1 MAELVESP
9 LKVEEW
15 LPVSEDVR
23 EILERFKRAE
33 KRPPSFYERLCKLAN
48 RIFGR
53 LTHDMKVTNST
64 QRELKQAKL
73 RISASEYWAGF
84 FLMLGIPTIM
94 SVLGWLL
101 IGLTGSDMLAMW
113 WLPVLGLVLGCA
125 LEMVFYI
132 YPPSLSGIRRSE
144 AQGEAIHTV
153 MLLSFALYHKPDL
166 RGATILAAN
175 DSKGELAG
183 DLQRGLL
190 ELDTRHRY
198 ESVRHMLTIIAHRW
212 GEIDEGTRQ
221 ALFDILRSTGALEEA
236 SRTSDVG
243 RAPQR
248 VLESSEAQLSKR
260 LNALVMP
267 TMAFMVFGSLAIVGI
282 IGLSPLFGAIGTNFV
297 QLHFFVLAAL
307 LLVASFFT
315 FTTYMGRL
323 RPTTLPP
330 SEVPEDDP
338 RLPSRGNV
346 RIFAREVPY
355 WLPPLLVFLALAW
368 PGFLYFGGIQTGA
381 LGALAKGVNA
391 FWFIWATAAAVAV
404 YAYLYAGQRRKL
416 REEERTKAIDWGSAL
431 NTIGSRVIDGKPMS
445 QAMVETAELMPGSP
459 VADQLHEIIEST
471 EKHAIDVRRALF
483 ERGLVK
489 RTRNPL
495 IQSFLNVITR
505 IRRSSEA
512 AAGQA
517 CMMAADFLSTL
528 HRVEHRFR
536 ERIEEAMGNLW
547 LVTVVLL
554 PIVCA
559 MSVWVMEFMSGVSFT
574 VAGEAAGAGL
584 TNLPFLLG
592 AMEAS
597 ELVLLKLVMGLTAI
611 ALAAVMARYI
621 AVISAGNDRVE
632 LWATMGKTVL
642 FTTIV
647 FTVAY
652 LGFGLIKGT

>member
-1 MAELVESP
+1 VAGLAEGP

-23 EILERFKRAE
+23 EILERIKRAE
-33 KRPPSFYERLCKLAN
+33 KRPLSFYERLCKLAN

-53 LTHDMKVTNST
+53 LSHGMKVTEST
-64 QRELKQAKL
+64 KRELEQAKL
-73 RISASEYWAGF
+73 RISAGEYWAGF
-84 FLMLGIPTIM
+84 FLVFSIFPLV
-94 SVLGWLL
+94 SVLAWLL
-101 IGLTGSDMLAMW
+101 MGLTGSDLIAFW

-125 LEMVFYI
+125 LGMVFYL
-132 YPPSLSGIRRSE
+132 YPPSLAGIKRSE
-144 AQGEAIHTV
+144 AQGEAIHTI

-175 DSKGELAG
+175 ESKGELAG

-190 ELDTRHRY
+190 ELDTRHCY
-198 ESVRHMLTIIAHRW
+198 ESVRHVLTVLAHRW

-221 ALFDILRSTGALEEA
+221 ALFDILRSTGAREEA

-248 VLESSEAQLSKR
+248 VLEGSEAQLSKR

-267 TMAFMVFGSLAIVGI
+267 TMAFMVFGSLAIVGV
-282 IGLSPLFGAIGTNFV
+282 IGLSPLFGAIGANFV
-297 QLHFFVLAAL
+297 HLHFFVLAAIS
-307 LLVASFFT
+307 LVASFFA

-323 RPTTLPP
+323 RPMTLPP
-330 SEVPEDDP
+330 PEVPEDDP
-338 RLPSRGNV
+338 RLPPRGKT
-346 RIFAREVPY
+346 RIFGREVPF
-355 WLPPLLVFLALAW
+355 WLPPFLVFPAFAW
-368 PGFLYFGGIQTGA
+368 PGFLYFAGVQTGV
-381 LGALAKGVNA
+381 LGALAQGANA

-404 YAYLYAGQRRKL
+404 HAHLYAGQRGKI
-416 REEERTKAIDWGSAL
+416 REEERRKAIDWGAAL

-445 QAMVETAELMPGSP
+445 QAMVEAAELMPGSS
-459 VADQLHEIIEST
+459 VADHLQAIVEST
-471 EKHAIDVRRALF
+471 ERYSIDVRRALF
-483 ERGLVK
+483 ERGLAK

-495 IQSFLNVITR
+495 IMSFLNVITR

-512 AAGQA
+512 AAGRA
-517 CMMAADFLSTL
+517 CMMAADFISTL
-528 HRVEHRFR
+528 HRVERSFR
-536 ERIEEAMGNLW
+536 ERIGEAMGNLW

-584 TNLPFLLG
+584 MNLPFLLG

-621 AVISAGNDRVE
+621 ALISAGDDKVE
-632 LWATMGKTVL
+632 LWMTMGKTVL
-642 FTTIV
+642 FTAIV
-647 FTVAY
+647 FTAAY
-652 LGFGLIKGT
+652 LGFGLIRAG

>member
-1 MAELVESP
+1 MAESS

-15 LPVSEDVR
+15 LHVSEDVR
-23 EILERFKRAE
+23 EILERLKRAE
-33 KRPPSFYERLCKLAN
+33 ERPPSFYERLCKLGN
-48 RIFGR
+48 KVFGG
-53 LTHDMKVTNST
+53 LTRGMKITEST
-64 QRELKQAKL
+64 KRELGQAKI
-73 RISASEYWAGF
+73 RISPGEYWAGF
-84 FLMLGIPTIM
+84 FLALSIPVLV
-94 SVLGWLL
+94 SVLAWLL
-101 IGLTGSDMLAMW
+101 MGLAGSDLLTLW
-113 WLPVLGLVLGCA
+113 WLPMLGLILGCA
-125 LEMVFYI
+125 LGMIFYI
-132 YPPSLSGIRRSE
+132 YPPSVAGIKRSE
-144 AQGEAIHTV
+144 AQGEAIHTI

-175 DSKGELAG
+175 ESKGELAG
-183 DLQRGLL
+183 NLQRGLL
-190 ELDTRHRY
+190 ELDTRRRY
-198 ESVRHMLTIIAHRW
+198 ESVRHMLTVLAHRW

-221 ALFDILRSTGALEEA
+221 ALFDILRSTGAREEA
-236 SRTSDVG
+236 SRTSDVS

-248 VLESSEAQLSKR
+248 VLESSETQLNKR

-267 TMAFMVFGSLAIVGI
+267 TMAFMVFGSLAIVGV
-282 IGLSPLFGAIGTNFV
+282 IGLSPLFGVIGANFV

-307 LLVASFFT
+307 LLVASFFA

-323 RPTTLPP
+323 RPMTLPP
-330 SEVPEDDP
+330 PEVLEDDP
-338 RLPSRGNV
+338 RLPSRGKT
-346 RIFAREVPY
+346 RIFGREVQF

-368 PGFLYFGGIQTGA
+368 PGFLYFAGVGTGV
-381 LGALAKGVNA
+381 LGALAQGANA
-391 FWFIWATAAAVAV
+391 FWFVWATAAAVAV
-404 YAYLYAGQRRKL
+404 HAHLYTGQRRRL
-416 REEERTKAIDWGSAL
+416 REEERRKAVDWGAAL

-459 VADQLHEIIEST
+459 VADQLQEIVGST
-471 EKHAIDVRRALF
+471 QRHAIDVRRALF
-483 ERGLVK
+483 ERGLAK

-517 CMMAADFLSTL
+517 CMMAADFISTL
-528 HRVEHRFR
+528 HRVERHFR
-536 ERIEEAMGNLW
+536 ERIGEAMGNLW

-559 MSVWVMEFMSGVSFT
+559 MSVWVMEFMSDVSFT

-621 AVISAGNDRVE
+621 AVISAGDDKVE
-632 LWATMGKTVL
+632 LWTTMGKTVL
-642 FTTIV
+642 FTAIV
-647 FTVAY
+647 FTAAY
-652 LGFGLIKGT
+652 LGFGLIKTA

>member
-1 MAELVESP
+1 MAESP

-15 LPVSEDVR
+15 LHVSEDVR
-23 EILERFKRAE
+23 EILERLKRAE
-33 KRPPSFYERLCKLAN
+33 ERPPSLYERLCKLGN
-48 RIFGR
+48 KVFGG
-53 LTHDMKVTNST
+53 LTRGMKVTEST
-64 QRELKQAKL
+64 KRELGQAKI
-73 RISASEYWAGF
+73 RISPGEYWAGF
-84 FLMLGIPTIM
+84 FLTLSIPMLV
-94 SVLGWLL
+94 SVLAWLL
-101 IGLTGSDMLAMW
+101 LGLTGSDLLALW

-125 LEMVFYI
+125 LGTIFYL
-132 YPPSLSGIRRSE
+132 YPPSLAGIKRSE
-144 AQGEAIHTV
+144 AQGEAIHTI

-175 DSKGELAG
+175 ESKGELAG

-190 ELDTRHRY
+190 ELDTRRRY
-198 ESVRHMLTIIAHRW
+198 ESVRHMLTVLAHRW

-221 ALFDILRSTGALEEA
+221 ALFDILRSTGAREEA
-236 SRTSDVG
+236 SRISDVS

-248 VLESSEAQLSKR
+248 VLEGSEAQLNKR

-267 TMAFMVFGSLAIVGI
+267 TMAFIVFGSLAIVGV
-282 IGLSPLFGAIGTNFV
+282 IGLSPLFGAIGANFV

-307 LLVASFFT
+307 LLVASFFA

-323 RPTTLPP
+323 RPMTLPP
-330 SEVPEDDP
+330 PEIPEDDP
-338 RLPSRGNV
+338 RLSRGKAK
-346 RIFAREVPY
+346 IFGRDVPF
-355 WLPPLLVFLALAW
+355 WLLPLLVFLALAW
-368 PGFLYFGGIQTGA
+368 PGFLYFAGVGTGV
-381 LGALAKGVNA
+381 LGSLAQGANA

-404 YAYLYAGQRRKL
+404 HAHLYAMERKRL
-416 REEERTKAIDWGSAL
+416 REEERKMSADWGAAF

-459 VADQLHEIIEST
+459 VAGQLQAIVGST
-471 EKHAIDVRRALF
+471 ERYAIDVRRALF
-483 ERGLVK
+483 GRGLAK

-495 IQSFLNVITR
+495 IRSFLNVITR

-512 AAGQA
+512 AAGRA
-517 CMMAADFLSTL
+517 CMMAADFISTL
-528 HRVEHRFR
+528 HRVERSFR
-536 ERIEEAMGNLW
+536 DRIGEAMGNLW

-574 VAGEAAGAGL
+574 VAREAAGAGL

-621 AVISAGNDRVE
+621 ALISAGDDKVE

-642 FTTIV
+642 FTAIV
-647 FTVAY
+647 FTAAY
-652 LGFGLIKGT
+652 LGFGLIRAG

>member
-1 MAELVESP
+1 MAESP
-9 LKVEEW
+9 LKIEEW
-15 LPVSEDVR
+15 LHVSEDVR
-23 EILERFKRAE
+23 EILERLKRAE
-33 KRPPSFYERLCKLAN
+33 ERPPSFYERLCKLGN
-48 RIFGR
+48 KIFGG
-53 LTHDMKVTNST
+53 LTRGMKVTEST
-64 QRELKQAKL
+64 KRELGQAKI
-73 RISASEYWAGF
+73 RISAGEYWAGF
-84 FLMLGIPTIM
+84 FLTLSIPTLV
-94 SVLGWLL
+94 SVLAWLL
-101 IGLTGSDMLAMW
+101 VGIAGSDLLVLW
-113 WLPVLGLVLGCA
+113 WLPVLGLVLGCT
-125 LEMVFYI
+125 LGMIFYL
-132 YPPSLSGIRRSE
+132 YPPSLAGIKRSE
-144 AQGEAIHTV
+144 AQGEAIHTI

-175 DSKGELAG
+175 ESRGELAG

-190 ELDTRHRY
+190 ELDTRRRY
-198 ESVRHMLTIIAHRW
+198 ESVRHMLTVLAHRW

-221 ALFDILRSTGALEEA
+221 ALFDILRSTGAREEA
-236 SRTSDVG
+236 SRTSDVS

-248 VLESSEAQLSKR
+248 VLEGSEIQLNKR

-267 TMAFMVFGSLAIVGI
+267 TMAFMVFGSLAIVGV
-282 IGLSPLFGAIGTNFV
+282 IGLSPLFGAIGANFV

-323 RPTTLPP
+323 RPMTLPP
-330 SEVPEDDP
+330 PEVTEDDP
-338 RLPSRGNV
+338 RLPSRGKAK
-346 RIFAREVPY
+346 IFGRDVPF

-368 PGFLYFGGIQTGA
+368 PGFLYFAGIGTGVMGFFA
-381 LGALAKGVNA
+381 QGVNA

-404 YAYLYAGQRRKL
+404 HAHFYAWQRRRL
-416 REEERTKAIDWGSAL
+416 REEERRKAVDWGAAF

-459 VADQLHEIIEST
+459 VADQLQAIVGST
-471 EKHAIDVRRALF
+471 ERYAIDVRRALF
-483 ERGLVK
+483 ERGLAK

-495 IQSFLNVITR
+495 IRSFLNMITR

-512 AAGQA
+512 AAGRA
-517 CMMAADFLSTL
+517 CMMAADFISTL
-528 HRVEHRFR
+528 HRVERRFR
-536 ERIEEAMGNLW
+536 ERIGEAMGNLW

-621 AVISAGNDRVE
+621 AVISAGDDKVE
-632 LWATMGKTVL
+632 LWSTMGKTVL

-652 LGFGLIKGT
+652 LGFGLIKAA

>member
-1 MAELVESP
+1 MAEGP

-15 LPVSEDVR
+15 LPASEDVR
-23 EILERFKRAE
+23 EILEHFKWAKE
-33 KRPPSFYERLCKLAN
+33 RPPSFYERLCKLAN
-48 RIFGR
+48 RIFGGF
-53 LTHDMKVTNST
+53 THSMKVTEST
-64 QRELKQAKL
+64 RRELKQAKL
-73 RISASEYWAGF
+73 RVSAGEYWAGF
-84 FLMLGIPTIM
+84 FLVLGIPTFM

-113 WLPVLGLVLGCA
+113 WLPVLGLALGCA
-125 LEMVFYI
+125 LGMVFYL
-132 YPPSLSGIRRSE
+132 YLPSLAGIKRSE
-144 AQGEAIHTV
+144 AQGEAIHTI
-153 MLLSFALYHKPDL
+153 MLLSFALHHKPDL

-175 DSKGELAG
+175 ESKGELAG
-183 DLQRGLL
+183 DFQRGLL

-198 ESVRHMLTIIAHRW
+198 ESVRHMLTVIAHRW

-267 TMAFMVFGSLAIVGI
+267 TMAFMVFGSLAIVGM
-282 IGLSPLFGAIGTNFV
+282 IGLSPLFGAIGANFV

-307 LLVASFFT
+307 LLVASFFA

-323 RPTTLPP
+323 RPMTLPP
-330 SEVPEDDP
+330 PKVPEDDP
-338 RLPSRGNV
+338 RLPWRVNA
-346 RIFAREVPY
+346 RIFKREIPS
-355 WLPPLLVFLALAW
+355 WLPPLLVFLAITW
-368 PGFLYFGGIQTGA
+368 PGFFYFVGVQTGV
-381 LGALAKGVNA
+381 LGALAQGVNA
-391 FWFIWATAAAVAV
+391 FWFIWAAAAAVAV

-416 REEERTKAIDWGSAL
+416 REEERRKAVDWGTAL

-459 VADQLHEIIEST
+459 VADQLQKIVEST

-483 ERGLVK
+483 ERGLAK
-489 RTRNPL
+489 RIRNPL

-536 ERIEEAMGNLW
+536 ERIGEAMGNLW

-592 AMEAS
+592 AMEAN

-621 AVISAGNDRVE
+621 AVINAGNDKVE

-642 FTTIV
+642 FATIV

-652 LGFGLIKGT
+652 LGFGLIRTA

>member
-1 MAELVESP
+1 MEKLVEDS

-23 EILERFKRAE
+23 EILERFKQVE
-33 KRPPSFYERLCKLAN
+33 KRPPYFYERLCKIAY
-48 RIFGR
+48 RIFGK
-53 LTHDMKVTNST
+53 LTQNMKVTEST
-64 QRELKQAKL
+64 QRELEQAKL
-73 RISASEYWAGF
+73 RISAREYWAGF
-84 FLMLGIPTIM
+84 FLMLSIPILM

-101 IGLTGSDMLAMW
+101 TGLTGSNILAMW
-113 WLPVLGLVLGCA
+113 WLPMLDLVLACA
-125 LEMVFYI
+125 LGMVFYL
-132 YPPSLSGIRRSE
+132 YPPSLAGIKRSE
-144 AQGEAIHTV
+144 AQGGAIHTI

-175 DSKGELAG
+175 ESKGELAG

-198 ESVRHMLTIIAHRW
+198 ESVRHMLTVIAHRW

-221 ALFDILRSTGALEEA
+221 ALFDILRSTGALEES
-236 SRTSDVG
+236 SRISDVS

-248 VLESSEAQLSKR
+248 VLGSSEAQLSKR

-282 IGLSPLFGAIGTNFV
+282 IGLSPLFGAIGANFV
-297 QLHFFVLAAL
+297 QLHFFVLTTL

-315 FTTYMGRL
+315 FTTYMGSL

-330 SEVPEDDP
+330 PEVPEDDP
-338 RLPSRGNV
+338 RLPSRGNS
-346 RIFAREVPY
+346 RIFSREVPS
-355 WLPPLLVFLALAW
+355 WLPPLLVFLAIAW
-368 PGFLYFGGIQTGA
+368 PGFLYFGGIKAGT
-381 LGALAKGVNA
+381 LGALVQWVNA

-404 YAYLYAGQRRKL
+404 YAYLYAGQRKKF
-416 REEERTKAIDWGSAL
+416 REEERTKAIDWVAAL
-431 NTIGSRVIDGKPMS
+431 NTIGSRMIDGKPMS
-445 QAMVETAELMPGSP
+445 QAMVETAELMPESP
-459 VADQLHEIIEST
+459 VSNQLHEIVEST

-489 RTRNPL
+489 RTFNPL

-528 HRVEHRFR
+528 HLVEHRFR
-536 ERIEEAMGNLW
+536 DRIEEAMGNLW

-554 PIVCA
+554 PTVCA

-574 VAGEAAGAGL
+574 VAGESAGAGL
-584 TNLPFLLG
+584 TNLPLLLG

-611 ALAAVMARYI
+611 ALAAVMARYM
-621 AVISAGNDRVE
+621 AVISAGNDKVE
-632 LWATMGKTVL
+632 LWITMGKTVL
-642 FTTIV
+642 STTIV

-652 LGFGLIKGT
+652 LGFGLIKGA

>member
-1 MAELVESP
+1 MAELAESP

-15 LPVSEDVR
+15 LHVSEDVR
-23 EILERFKRAE
+23 EILERLKRAE
-33 KRPPSFYERLCKLAN
+33 ERSPSPYERLCKLGN
-48 RIFGR
+48 KVFGG
-53 LTHDMKVTNST
+53 LTRGMKATEST
-64 QRELKQAKL
+64 KRELGQAKI
-73 RISASEYWAGF
+73 RISPSEYWAGF
-84 FLMLGIPTIM
+84 YFTLSIPVLV
-94 SVLGWLL
+94 SVFAWLL
-101 IGLTGSDMLAMW
+101 MGLTGSNLLALW
-113 WLPVLGLVLGCA
+113 YLPVVGLMLGCA
-125 LEMVFYI
+125 LGMVFYL
-132 YPPSLSGIRRSE
+132 YPPSLAGIKRSE
-144 AQGEAIHTV
+144 AQGEAIHTI

-166 RGATILAAN
+166 RGAAILAAN
-175 DSKGELAG
+175 ESKGELAG

-190 ELDTRHRY
+190 ELDTRRRY
-198 ESVRHMLTIIAHRW
+198 ESVRHMLTVLAHRW

-221 ALFDILRSTGALEEA
+221 ALFDILRSTGAREEA
-236 SRTSDVG
+236 SRISDVS

-248 VLESSEAQLSKR
+248 VLEGSEAQLNKR

-267 TMAFMVFGSLAIVGI
+267 TMAFMVFGSLAIVGV
-282 IGLSPLFGAIGTNFV
+282 IGLSPLFGAIGANFV

-307 LLVASFFT
+307 LLVAGFFA

-323 RPTTLPP
+323 RPMTLPP
-330 SEVPEDDP
+330 PEIPEDAQ
-338 RLPSRGNV
+338 RLSRGKV
-346 RIFAREVPY
+346 RTSGDDVPLWLLPLVIFIV
-355 WLPPLLVFLALAW
+355 LAW
-368 PGFLYFGGIQTGA
+368 PGFLYFAGVGTGV
-381 LGALAKGVNA
+381 LGSLAQGANT

-404 YAYLYAGQRRKL
+404 YAHLYTRERRKL
-416 REEERTKAIDWGSAL
+416 REEERRKAVDWGAAF

-459 VADQLHEIIEST
+459 VADQLQAIVGST
-471 EKHAIDVRRALF
+471 ERYAIDVRRALF
-483 ERGLVK
+483 GRGLAK

-495 IQSFLNVITR
+495 IRSFLNVITR

-512 AAGQA
+512 VAGRA

-528 HRVEHRFR
+528 HRVERRFR
-536 ERIEEAMGNLW
+536 ERIGEAMGNLW

-559 MSVWVMEFMSGVSFT
+559 MSVWVMEFMSDVSFT
-574 VAGEAAGAGL
+574 VAREAAGAGL

-621 AVISAGNDRVE
+621 AVISAGNDKVE

-642 FTTIV
+642 FTAIV
-647 FTVAY
+647 FTAAY
-652 LGFGLIKGT
+652 LGFGLIRTG